1 MTSVERLAE
10 QDKFKQTDIC
20 MLLIYEVI
28 EILLLVAEI
37 SVDLSN
43 IVVSYP
49 PICFFSLAQSSTSV
63 KRKTCLSFLA
73 PSTSSTMKLSLRSWR
88 LCGNMT
94 RF

>member
-1 MTSVERLAE
+1 MTSDKRLAE

-20 MLLIYEVI
+20 LLLIYEVI
-28 EILLLVAEI
+28 DILLIVAEI
-37 SVDLSN
+37 PVDLSN

-49 PICFFSLAQSSTSV
+49 PICFFSLVQSSTSV

-73 PSTSSTMKLSLRSWR
+73 PSTSSTMKLSFRSWR
-88 LCGNMT
+88 LCSDI